1 MIVLQTMGF
10 WKNVRDVVDMIK
22 KPRSQGRI
30 SPLITI
36 ISSTLIVLLFSNWI
50 LSPVSQNS
58 FFEAKA
64 LRFDTTSLQGKND
77 DLRINSHNVAKKLR
91 EVTGEKI
98 PNDYI
103 VVLKN
108 NNFLSSVRSLA
119 GEAKSEGAALG
130 QIYDNALRGFS
141 IKVPNDNVL
150 KAIMKNPD
158 VDYVQPDVKVKAF
171 AQSLPT
177 GVNRVDGDLSSTKS
191 GDGRGVVNVDIGIMD
206 TGIDLNHP
214 DLNVYRQVTFVSGTS
229 SGNDDNGHGTAVAG
243 IAAAKDNSQGVVGLA
258 PGARLWAIKVLDSNG
273 IGSSS
278 NIIKGIDY
286 VTQHANEIDV
296 VNLSFGAVG
305 QNKALHSAI
314 IKSVAAGVTYTAAA
328 GNEAIDASSVF
339 PASYPEVIAV
349 SAIVD
354 TDGKCGG
361 ISGIS
366 TTVGKD
372 DSFASFSNY
381 GSVIDLAAPGVLI
394 KTTTKGSSYTTFS
407 GTSVSTPH
415 VTGAVALYKSE
426 HPGASPSDIRNALR
440 SLGSSPSTT
449 CDGKGHGYFTGDRDK
464 IAEPLLYTAS
474 RSSSAPSGC
483 TTNIAINRVSASGN
497 QVGYPPSN
505 VFDNSLSTRWSNPG
519 IGSWIRADLG
529 ISKNICSVDIA
540 WWKGNERQYK
550 FTIATSTD
558 GTTFVNKFSGTSSG
572 STLNSEKYFFP
583 STSARY
589 VKITVNGNN
598 VNNYA
603 HITELDVFGASVSSL
618 SFKLPLLP

>member
-1 MIVLQTMGF
+1 MGF

-22 KPRSQGRI
+22 KPRSQGRT

-77 DLRINSHNVAKKLR
+77 DLRINSHILAKKLR

-141 IKVPNDNVL
+141 IKVPNVNVL
-150 KAIMKNPD
+150 KAIIKNPD

-394 KTTTKGSSYTTFS
+394 KTTAKGSSYITFS

-426 HPGASPSDIRNALR
+426 HTGASPSDIRNALS
-440 SLGSSPSTT
+440 SLGSSHSKT
-449 CDGKGHGYFTGDRDK
+449 CVGKGHGYFTGDRDK
-464 IAEPLLYTAS
+464 NAEPLLYTAS
-474 RSSSAPSGC
+474 RSSSAQSGC
-483 TTNIAINRVSASGN
+483 TTNIAINRVSTSGN

-505 VFDNSLSTRWSNPG
+505 VLDNSLSTRWSNPG

-603 HITELDVFGASVSSL
+603 HITELDVFGASVSSP
-618 SFKLPLLP
+618 SFKLPLP

>member
-1 MIVLQTMGF
+1 MGF

-22 KPRSQGRI
+22 KPRSQGRT

-141 IKVPNDNVL
+141 IKVPNVNVL

-191 GDGRGVVNVDIGIMD
+191 GDGSGAVNVDIGIMD

-394 KTTTKGSSYTTFS
+394 KTTAKGSSYITFS

-464 IAEPLLYTAS
+464 NAEPLLYTAS
-474 RSSSAPSGC
+474 RSSSAQSGC
-483 TTNIAINRVSASGN
+483 TTNIAINRVSTSGN

-505 VFDNSLSTRWSNPG
+505 VLDNSLSTRWSNPG

-603 HITELDVFGASVSSL
+603 HITELDVFGASVSSP
-618 SFKLPLLP
+618 SFKLPLP

>member
-1 MIVLQTMGF
+1 MGF

-22 KPRSQGRI
+22 KPRSQGRT

-77 DLRINSHNVAKKLR
+77 DLRINSHILAKKLR

-119 GEAKSEGAALG
+119 GEVKSEGAALG

-141 IKVPNDNVL
+141 IKVPNVNVL

-394 KTTTKGSSYTTFS
+394 KTTAKGSSYITFS

-464 IAEPLLYTAS
+464 NAEPLLYTAS
-474 RSSSAPSGC
+474 RSSSAQSGC
-483 TTNIAINRVSASGN
+483 TTNIAINRVSTSGN

-505 VFDNSLSTRWSNPG
+505 VLDNSLSTRWSNPG

-603 HITELDVFGASVSSL
+603 HITELDVFGASVSSP
-618 SFKLPLLP
+618 SFKLPLP

>member
-1 MIVLQTMGF
+1 MGF

-22 KPRSQGRI
+22 KPRSQGRT

-77 DLRINSHNVAKKLR
+77 DLRINSHILAKKLR

-141 IKVPNDNVL
+141 IKVPNVNVL

-394 KTTTKGSSYTTFS
+394 KTTAKGSSYITFS

-464 IAEPLLYTAS
+464 NAEPLLYTAS
-474 RSSSAPSGC
+474 RSSSAQSGC
-483 TTNIAINRVSASGN
+483 TTNIAINRVSTSGN

-505 VFDNSLSTRWSNPG
+505 VLDNSLSTRWSNPG

-603 HITELDVFGASVSSL
+603 HITELDVFGASVSSP
-618 SFKLPLLP
+618 SFKLPLP

>member
-1 MIVLQTMGF
+1 MIVVQTMGF
-10 WKNVRDVVDMIK
+10 WKNVWEVVDMIK
-22 KPRSQGRI
+22 KPRSQGRT

-36 ISSTLIVLLFSNWI
+36 LSSTLIVLLFSNWI
-50 LSPVSQNS
+50 LSPMSQNS

-64 LRFDTTSLQGKND
+64 QRFDTTSLQSND

-141 IKVPNDNVL
+141 MKVPNHNVL
-150 KAIMKNPD
+150 EAIMKNPN
-158 VDYVQPDVKVKAF
+158 VDYVQPDVKVQAF
-171 AQSLPT
+171 AQNLPT

-191 GDGRGVVNVDIGIMD
+191 GDGSGAVNVDIGIMD

-243 IAAAKDNSQGVVGLA
+243 VAAAKDNSQGVVGLA

-286 VTQHANEIDV
+286 VTQHANEVDV

-305 QNKALHSAI
+305 QNEALHSAI

-394 KTTTKGSSYTTFS
+394 KTTGKGSSYTTFS

-440 SLGSSPSTT
+440 NLGSSPSTT

-464 IAEPLLYTAS
+464 NAEPLLYIAS

-505 VFDNSLSTRWSNPG
+505 VLDNSLSTRWSNPG
-519 IGSWIRADLG
+519 LGSWIRTDLG
-529 ISKNICSVDIA
+529 TIKNICSVDIA

-550 FTIATSTD
+550 FAIATSTD
-558 GTTFVNKFSGTSSG
+558 GTIFVNKFSGTSSG
-572 STLNSEKYFFP
+572 GTLNSEKYFFP
-583 STSARY
+583 YTSARY
-589 VKITVNGNN
+589 VKIIVNGNN

-603 HITELDVFGASVSSL
+603 HITELDVFGASVSNP